1 MVLSQNVSVALS
13 LLGLCSIVGAGVAV
27 GSGVGM
33 MALAVAQAEQQ
44 QQQQGQQQPAMAAHT
59 PRERLVIRTTFAASH
74 Q

>member
-44 QQQQGQQQPAMAAHT
+44 QGQQQPAMAAHT
-59 PRERLVIRTTFAASH
+59 PRERLVIRTTFAASSH

>member
-44 QQQQGQQQPAMAAHT
+44 QGQQQPAMAAHT